1 MKKILIAVVAALS
14 ISSCSRANQNAEP
27 AASAEPA
34 QEYLSEE
41 MVEVS
46 SANSVPAPPA
56 DTRKLIAK
64 GNVEIKVKPENVDS
78 IYDNINALIKKHNGY
93 KSSEKQ
99 NEFRYSVSA
108 SIPSASFEEFTDAL
122 NKVGGKMSDKS
133 INVQDVTDSYTDLVS
148 EIKSKEAALEQY
160 RVLLKRANKIS
171 EIIEIQS
178 KIDYIQNDI
187 DIMNGRRINI
197 DRKVAYSVVD
207 IDLIIVKKEIA
218 KDDDDE
224 DNTPSFGSELV
235 DSLSDGWAIIKF
247 LIVFLLRL
255 WPFFIIG
262 GAGYFLY
269 KKRKGGSKTS
279 SKN

>member
-14 ISSCSRANQNAEP
+14 ISSCSRANRNTEP
-27 AASAEPA
+27 AASAEPT
-34 QEYLSEE
+34 QEYAEE
-41 MVEVS
+41 MKAFS
-46 SANSVPAPPA
+46 SSDAIPTPPSPDT

-78 IYDNINALIKKHNGY
+78 IYNNINALIKKHNGY

-108 SIPSASFEEFTDAL
+108 SIPSASFEDFTDAL

-133 INVQDVTDSYTDLVS
+133 INVQDVTDAYTDLIS

-171 EIIEIQS
+171 EIIEIQT

-187 DIMNGRRINI
+187 DVMNGRRINI

-207 IDLIIVKKEIA
+207 IDLIIVKKDMA
-218 KDDDDE
+218 KDDDD
-224 DNTPSFGSELV
+224 DTPSFGSELV

-262 GAGYFLY
+262 GAGYFFY
-269 KKRKGGSKTS
+269 KKRKEDSKTS

>member
-14 ISSCSRANQNAEP
+14 ISSCSRANRTTEP
-27 AASAEPA
+27 AASAEVA

-41 MVEVS
+41 IVEAS
-46 SANSVPAPPA
+46 SANSTPVPSA

-108 SIPSASFEEFTDAL
+108 SIPSTSFEDFTDAL

-133 INVQDVTDSYTDLVS
+133 INVQDVTDAYTDLIS

-171 EIIEIQS
+171 EIIEIQT

-187 DIMNGRRINI
+187 DVMNGRRINI

-207 IDLIIVKKEIA
+207 IDLIIVKKEMA
-218 KDDDDE
+218 KDDDD

-262 GAGYFLY
+262 GAGYFFY
-269 KKRKGGSKTS
+269 KKRKGDSKTS

>member
-14 ISSCSRANQNAEP
+14 ISSCSRASQNAEP
-27 AASAEPA
+27 AATAGQA
-34 QEYLSEE
+34 QEYVEEE
-41 MVEVS
+41 MIAVS
-46 SANSVPAPPA
+46 GTNSVPAPPA

-108 SIPSASFEEFTDAL
+108 SIPSASFEDFTDAL

-133 INVQDVTDSYTDLVS
+133 INVQDVTDTYTDLIS

-171 EIIEIQS
+171 EIIEIQT

-187 DIMNGRRINI
+187 DVMNGRRINI

-207 IDLIIVKKEIA
+207 IDLIIVKKEMA
-218 KDDDDE
+218 KDDDD
-224 DNTPSFGSELV
+224 DTPSFGSELV

-262 GAGYFLY
+262 GAGYFFY
-269 KKRKGGSKTS
+269 KKRKEDSKTS

>member
-14 ISSCSRANQNAEP
+14 ISSCSRASQNAEP
-27 AASAEPA
+27 AATAGQA
-34 QEYLSEE
+34 QEYVEEE
-41 MVEVS
+41 MISVS
-46 SANSVPAPPA
+46 GTNSVPAPPA

-108 SIPSASFEEFTDAL
+108 SIPSASFEDFTDAL

-133 INVQDVTDSYTDLVS
+133 INVQDVTDAYTDLIS

-171 EIIEIQS
+171 EIIEIQT

-187 DIMNGRRINI
+187 DVMNGRRINI

-207 IDLIIVKKEIA
+207 IDLIIVKKEMA
-218 KDDDDE
+218 KDDDD
-224 DNTPSFGSELV
+224 DTPSFGSELV

-262 GAGYFLY
+262 GAGYFFY
-269 KKRKGGSKTS
+269 KKRKEDSKTS

>member
-14 ISSCSRANQNAEP
+14 ISSCSRASQNAEP
-27 AASAEPA
+27 AASVGQA
-34 QEYLSEE
+34 QEYVEEE
-41 MVEVS
+41 MIAVS
-46 SANSVPAPPA
+46 GTNSVPAPPA

-108 SIPSASFEEFTDAL
+108 SIPSASFEDFTDAL

-133 INVQDVTDSYTDLVS
+133 INVQDVTDAYTDLIS

-171 EIIEIQS
+171 EIIEIQT

-187 DIMNGRRINI
+187 DVMNGRRINI

-207 IDLIIVKKEIA
+207 IDLIIVKKDMA
-218 KDDDDE
+218 KDDDD

-235 DSLSDGWAIIKF
+235 DSISDGWAIIKF

-262 GAGYFLY
+262 GAGYFFY
-269 KKRKGGSKTS
+269 KKRKGESKTS
-279 SKN
+279 PKN

>member
-14 ISSCSRANQNAEP
+14 ISSCSRANRTTEP
-27 AASAEPA
+27 AASAEVA

-41 MVEVS
+41 IVEAS
-46 SANSVPAPPA
+46 SANSTLVPSA

-108 SIPSASFEEFTDAL
+108 SIPSTSFEDFTDAL

-133 INVQDVTDSYTDLVS
+133 INVQDVTDAYTDLIS

-171 EIIEIQS
+171 EIIEIQT

-187 DIMNGRRINI
+187 DVMNGRRINI

-218 KDDDDE
+218 KDEDDD

-262 GAGYFLY
+262 GAGYFFY
-269 KKRKGGSKTS
+269 KKRKGDSKTS

>member
-108 SIPSASFEEFTDAL
+108 SIPSASFEDFTDAL

-133 INVQDVTDSYTDLVS
+133 INVQDVTDAYTDLIS

-171 EIIEIQS
+171 EIIEIQT

-187 DIMNGRRINI
+187 DVMNGRRINI

-207 IDLIIVKKEIA
+207 IDLIIVKKEMA
-218 KDDDDE
+218 KDDDD
-224 DNTPSFGSELV
+224 DTPSFGSELV

-247 LIVFLLRL
+247 LVVFLLRL

-262 GAGYFLY
+262 GIVYFFY
-269 KKRKGGSKTS
+269 KKRKGESKTS

>member
-1 MKKILIAVVAALS
+1 MKKILIAVVAALA
-14 ISSCSRANQNAEP
+14 ISSCSRANRNTEP
-27 AASAEPA
+27 AASAEIA

-41 MVEVS
+41 IVEAS
-46 SANSVPAPPA
+46 SANSTPVPSA

-108 SIPSASFEEFTDAL
+108 SIPSTSFEDFTDAL

-133 INVQDVTDSYTDLVS
+133 INVQDVTDAYTDLIS

-171 EIIEIQS
+171 EIIEIQT

-187 DIMNGRRINI
+187 DVMNGRRINI

-207 IDLIIVKKEIA
+207 IDLIIVKKEMA
-218 KDDDDE
+218 KDDDD
-224 DNTPSFGSELV
+224 DTPSFGSELV

-262 GAGYFLY
+262 GAGYFFY
-269 KKRKGGSKTS
+269 KKRKEDSKTS

>member
-1 MKKILIAVVAALS
+1 MKKILITVVAALS
-14 ISSCSRANQNAEP
+14 ISSCSRASQNAEP
-27 AASAEPA
+27 AATAGQA
-34 QEYLSEE
+34 QEYVEEE
-41 MVEVS
+41 MIAVS
-46 SANSVPAPPA
+46 GTNSVPAPPA

-108 SIPSASFEEFTDAL
+108 SIPSASFEDFTDAL

-133 INVQDVTDSYTDLVS
+133 INVQDVTDAYTDLIS

-160 RVLLKRANKIS
+160 RVLLKRTNKIS
-171 EIIEIQS
+171 EIIEIQT

-187 DIMNGRRINI
+187 DVMNGRRINI

-207 IDLIIVKKEIA
+207 IDLIIVKKEMA
-218 KDDDDE
+218 KDDDD

-262 GAGYFLY
+262 GAGYFFY
-269 KKRKGGSKTS
+269 KKRKEDSKTS

>member
-14 ISSCSRANQNAEP
+14 ISSCSRANRNTEP
-27 AASAEPA
+27 AASAEIA

-41 MVEVS
+41 IVEAS
-46 SANSVPAPPA
+46 SANSTPVPSA

-108 SIPSASFEEFTDAL
+108 SIPSASFEDFTDAL

-133 INVQDVTDSYTDLVS
+133 INVQDVTDAYTDLVS

-171 EIIEIQS
+171 EIIEIQT

-187 DIMNGRRINI
+187 DVMNGRRINI

-207 IDLIIVKKEIA
+207 IDLIIVKKEMT
-218 KDDDDE
+218 KDDDD

-247 LIVFLLRL
+247 LVVFLLRL

-262 GAGYFLY
+262 GIVYFFY
-269 KKRKGGSKTS
+269 KKRKGESKTS

>member
-14 ISSCSRANQNAEP
+14 ISSCSRANRTTEP
-27 AASAEPA
+27 AASAEIA

-41 MVEVS
+41 IVEAS
-46 SANSVPAPPA
+46 SANSTPVPSA

-78 IYDNINALIKKHNGY
+78 IYNNINALIKKHNGY

-108 SIPSASFEEFTDAL
+108 SIPSASFEDFTDAL

-133 INVQDVTDSYTDLVS
+133 INVQDVTDAYTDLIS

-171 EIIEIQS
+171 EIIEIQT

-187 DIMNGRRINI
+187 DVMNGRRINI

-207 IDLIIVKKEIA
+207 IDLIIVKKEMA
-218 KDDDDE
+218 KDDDD
-224 DNTPSFGSELV
+224 DTPSFGSELV

-262 GAGYFLY
+262 GAGYFFY
-269 KKRKGGSKTS
+269 KKRKEDSKTS

>member
-14 ISSCSRANQNAEP
+14 ISSCSRASQNAEP
-27 AASAEPA
+27 AATAGQA
-34 QEYLSEE
+34 QEYVEEE
-41 MVEVS
+41 MIAVS
-46 SANSVPAPPA
+46 GTNSVPAPPA

-64 GNVEIKVKPENVDS
+64 GNVEIKVKLENVDS

-108 SIPSASFEEFTDAL
+108 SIPSASFEDFTDAL

-133 INVQDVTDSYTDLVS
+133 INVQDVTDAYTDLIS

-171 EIIEIQS
+171 EIIEIQT

-187 DIMNGRRINI
+187 DVMNGRRINI

-207 IDLIIVKKEIA
+207 IDLIIVKKEMA
-218 KDDDDE
+218 KDDDD
-224 DNTPSFGSELV
+224 DTPSFGSELV

-262 GAGYFLY
+262 GAGYFFY
-269 KKRKGGSKTS
+269 KKRKEDSKTS

>member
-14 ISSCSRANQNAEP
+14 ISSCSRANRNTEP
-27 AASAEPA
+27 AASAGQA
-34 QEYLSEE
+34 QEYVEEE
-41 MVEVS
+41 MIAVS
-46 SANSVPAPPA
+46 GTNSVPAPPA

-108 SIPSASFEEFTDAL
+108 SIPSASFEDFTDAL

-133 INVQDVTDSYTDLVS
+133 INVQDVTDAYTDLVS

-171 EIIEIQS
+171 EIIEIQT

-187 DIMNGRRINI
+187 DVMNGRRINI

-207 IDLIIVKKEIA
+207 IDLIIVKKEMA
-218 KDDDDE
+218 KDDDD

-247 LIVFLLRL
+247 LVVFLLRL

-262 GAGYFLY
+262 GIVYFFY
-269 KKRKGGSKTS
+269 KKRKGESKTS

>member
-14 ISSCSRANQNAEP
+14 ISSCSRANRNTEP
-27 AASAEPA
+27 AASAEIA

-41 MVEVS
+41 IVEAS
-46 SANSVPAPPA
+46 SANSTPVPSA

-108 SIPSASFEEFTDAL
+108 SIPSASFEDFTDAL

-133 INVQDVTDSYTDLVS
+133 INVQDVTDAYTDLIS

-178 KIDYIQNDI
+178 KIDYIQNDL
-187 DIMNGRRINI
+187 DIMNGRRVNI

-207 IDLIIVKKEIA
+207 IDLIIVKKEMA
-218 KDDDDE
+218 KDDDD

-247 LIVFLLRL
+247 LVVFLLRL

-262 GAGYFLY
+262 GIVYFFY
-269 KKRKGGSKTS
+269 KKRKGESKTS

>member
-14 ISSCSRANQNAEP
+14 ISSCSRANRTTEP
-27 AASAEPA
+27 AASAEIA

-41 MVEVS
+41 IVEAS
-46 SANSVPAPPA
+46 SANSTPVPSA

-108 SIPSASFEEFTDAL
+108 SIPSASFEDFTDAL

-133 INVQDVTDSYTDLVS
+133 INVQDVTDAYTDLIS

-171 EIIEIQS
+171 EIIEIQT

-187 DIMNGRRINI
+187 DVMNGRRINI

-207 IDLIIVKKEIA
+207 IDLIIVKKEMA
-218 KDDDDE
+218 KDDDD
-224 DNTPSFGSELV
+224 DTPSFGSELV

-262 GAGYFLY
+262 GAGYFFY
-269 KKRKGGSKTS
+269 KKRKEDSKTS

>member
-14 ISSCSRANQNAEP
+14 ISSCSKANRNAEP
-27 AASAEPA
+27 AATAGQA
-34 QEYLSEE
+34 QEYVEEE
-41 MVEVS
+41 MIAVS
-46 SANSVPAPPA
+46 GTNSVPAPPA

-108 SIPSASFEEFTDAL
+108 SIPSASFEDFTDAL
-122 NKVGGKMSDKS
+122 NKVGGKISDKS
-133 INVQDVTDSYTDLVS
+133 INVQDVTDAYTDLIS

-171 EIIEIQS
+171 EIIEIQT

-187 DIMNGRRINI
+187 DVMNGRRINI

-207 IDLIIVKKEIA
+207 IDLIIVKKEMA
-218 KDDDDE
+218 KDDDD
-224 DNTPSFGSELV
+224 DTPSFGSELV

-247 LIVFLLRL
+247 LVIFLLRL

-262 GAGYFLY
+262 GIVYFFY
-269 KKRKGGSKTS
+269 KKRKG
-279 SKN
+279 

>member
-14 ISSCSRANQNAEP
+14 ISSCSRASQNAEP
-27 AASAEPA
+27 AATAGHA
-34 QEYLSEE
+34 QEYVEEE
-41 MVEVS
+41 MIAVS
-46 SANSVPAPPA
+46 GTNSVPAPPA

-78 IYDNINALIKKHNGY
+78 IYDNINALIKKHGY

-108 SIPSASFEEFTDAL
+108 SIPSASFEDFTDAL

-133 INVQDVTDSYTDLVS
+133 INVQDVTDAYTDLIS

-171 EIIEIQS
+171 EIIEIQT

-187 DIMNGRRINI
+187 DVMNGRRINI

-207 IDLIIVKKEIA
+207 IDLIIVKKEMA
-218 KDDDDE
+218 KDDDD

-247 LIVFLLRL
+247 LVVFLLRL

-262 GAGYFLY
+262 GIVYFFY
-269 KKRKGGSKTS
+269 KKRKGESKTS

>member
-1 MKKILIAVVAALS
+1 L
-14 ISSCSRANQNAEP
+14 SSCSKANQHLDP
-27 AASAEPA
+27 AASAVA
-34 QEYLSEE
+34 VQEYAEEE
-41 MVEVS
+41 MAAVS
-46 SANSVPAPPA
+46 TNSNPASPV

-64 GNVEIKVKPENVDS
+64 GNVDIKVKPENVDS
-78 IYDNINALIKKHNGY
+78 IYDNINALIRKYNGY

-99 NEFRYSVSA
+99 NEYRYSVSA
-108 SIPSASFEEFTDAL
+108 SIPSASFEDFTDAL
-122 NKVGGKMSDKS
+122 SKVGGKMSDKS
-133 INVQDVTDSYTDLVS
+133 INVQDVTDEYTDLVS

-171 EIIEIQS
+171 EIIEIQT
-178 KIDYIQNDI
+178 KIDNLQNDI

-207 IDLIIVKKEIA
+207 IDLIIVKKEVA
-218 KDDDDE
+218 KDDDD
-224 DNTPSFGSELV
+224 DNTPSFGSELL

-247 LIVFLLRL
+247 LVVFLLRL

-262 GAGYFLY
+262 GAGYFIY
-269 KKRKGGSKTS
+269 KKRKGESKTS

>member
-108 SIPSASFEEFTDAL
+108 SIPSASFEDFTDAL

-133 INVQDVTDSYTDLVS
+133 INVQDVTDVYTDLVS

-171 EIIEIQS
+171 EIIEIQT

-207 IDLIIVKKEIA
+207 IDLIIVKKEMA
-218 KDDDDE
+218 KDDDD
-224 DNTPSFGSELV
+224 DTPSFGSELI

-247 LIVFLLRL
+247 LVVFLLRL

-262 GAGYFLY
+262 GIVYFFY
-269 KKRKGGSKTS
+269 KKRKGESKTS

>member
-14 ISSCSRANQNAEP
+14 ISSCSRANRNTEP
-27 AASAEPA
+27 AASAEIA

-41 MVEVS
+41 IVEAS
-46 SANSVPAPPA
+46 SANSTPVSPA

-78 IYDNINALIKKHNGY
+78 IYNNINALIKRHNGY

-108 SIPSASFEEFTDAL
+108 SIPSASFEDFTDAL

-133 INVQDVTDSYTDLVS
+133 INVQDVTDAYTDLIS

-171 EIIEIQS
+171 EIIEIQT

-207 IDLIIVKKEIA
+207 IDLIIVKKEMA
-218 KDDDDE
+218 KDDDD
-224 DNTPSFGSELV
+224 DTPSFGSELV

-262 GAGYFLY
+262 GAGYFFY
-269 KKRKGGSKTS
+269 KKRKEDSKTS

>member
-14 ISSCSRANQNAEP
+14 ISSCSKAKNTEP
-27 AASAEPA
+27 TASAEAA
-34 QEYLSEE
+34 QEYVAEE
-41 MVEVS
+41 MVAVS
-46 SANSVPAPPA
+46 STNSIPAPPA

-64 GNVEIKVKPENVDS
+64 GNVDIKVKPENVDS
-78 IYDNINALIKKHNGY
+78 IYDNINALIRKHNGY

-160 RVLLKRANKIS
+160 RILLKRANKIS

-178 KIDYIQNDI
+178 KIDDIQNDI

-207 IDLIIVKKEIA
+207 IDLIIVKKEVA
-218 KDDDDE
+218 KDDDD
-224 DNTPSFGSELV
+224 DNTPSFGSELL

-255 WPFFIIG
+255 WPFFILG
-262 GAGYFLY
+262 GVGYFFY
-269 KKRKGGSKTS
+269 KKRKGDSKTS

>member
-14 ISSCSRANQNAEP
+14 ISSCSRASQNAEP
-27 AASAEPA
+27 AATAGQA
-34 QEYLSEE
+34 QEYVEEE
-41 MVEVS
+41 MIAVS
-46 SANSVPAPPA
+46 GTNSVPAPPA

-99 NEFRYSVSA
+99 NEFRYSISA
-108 SIPSASFEEFTDAL
+108 SIPSAFFEDFTDAL

-133 INVQDVTDSYTDLVS
+133 INVQDVTDVYTDLVS

-171 EIIEIQS
+171 EIIEIQT

-187 DIMNGRRINI
+187 DVMNGRRINI

-207 IDLIIVKKEIA
+207 IDLIIVKKEMA
-218 KDDDDE
+218 KDDDD
-224 DNTPSFGSELV
+224 TPSFGSELV

-247 LIVFLLRL
+247 LVVFLLRL

-262 GAGYFLY
+262 GIVYFFY
-269 KKRKGGSKTS
+269 KKRKGESKTS

>member
-14 ISSCSRANQNAEP
+14 ISSCSRASQNAEP
-27 AASAEPA
+27 AATAGQA
-34 QEYLSEE
+34 QEYVEEE
-41 MVEVS
+41 MIAVS
-46 SANSVPAPPA
+46 GTNSVPAPPA

-108 SIPSASFEEFTDAL
+108 SIPSASFEDFTDAL

-133 INVQDVTDSYTDLVS
+133 INVQDVTDVYTDLVS

-171 EIIEIQS
+171 EIIEIQT

-207 IDLIIVKKEIA
+207 IDLIIVKKEMA
-218 KDDDDE
+218 KDDDD
-224 DNTPSFGSELV
+224 DTPSFGSELV

-247 LIVFLLRL
+247 LVVFLLRL

-262 GAGYFLY
+262 GIVYFFY
-269 KKRKGGSKTS
+269 KKRKGESNTS

>member
-14 ISSCSRANQNAEP
+14 ISSCSRANRTTEP
-27 AASAEPA
+27 AASAEIA

-41 MVEVS
+41 IVEAS
-46 SANSVPAPPA
+46 SANSTPVPSA

-108 SIPSASFEEFTDAL
+108 SIPSASFEDFTDAL

-133 INVQDVTDSYTDLVS
+133 INVQDVTDAYTDLIS

-171 EIIEIQS
+171 EIIEIQT

-187 DIMNGRRINI
+187 DVMNGRRINI

-207 IDLIIVKKEIA
+207 IDLIIVKKEMA
-218 KDDDDE
+218 KDDDDG
-224 DNTPSFGSELV
+224 TPSFGSELV

-262 GAGYFLY
+262 GAGYFFY
-269 KKRKGGSKTS
+269 KKRKEGSKTS

>member
-14 ISSCSRANQNAEP
+14 ISSCSRASQNAEP
-27 AASAEPA
+27 AATAGQA
-34 QEYLSEE
+34 QEYIEEE
-41 MVEVS
+41 MIAVS
-46 SANSVPAPPA
+46 GTNSVPAPPA

-99 NEFRYSVSA
+99 NEFHYSVSA
-108 SIPSASFEEFTDAL
+108 SIPSASFEDFTDAL

-133 INVQDVTDSYTDLVS
+133 INVQDVTDAYTDLIS
-148 EIKSKEAALEQY
+148 EIKSKEVALEQY

-171 EIIEIQS
+171 EIIEIQT

-187 DIMNGRRINI
+187 DVMNGRRINI

-207 IDLIIVKKEIA
+207 IDLIIVKKEMA
-218 KDDDDE
+218 KDDDD
-224 DNTPSFGSELV
+224 DTPSFGSELV

-247 LIVFLLRL
+247 LVVFLLRL

-262 GAGYFLY
+262 GIVYFFY
-269 KKRKGGSKTS
+269 KKRKEDSKTS

>member
-14 ISSCSRANQNAEP
+14 ISSCSRASQNAEP
-27 AASAEPA
+27 AATAGQA
-34 QEYLSEE
+34 QEYVEEE
-41 MVEVS
+41 MIAVS
-46 SANSVPAPPA
+46 GTNSVPVPPA

-108 SIPSASFEEFTDAL
+108 SIPSASFEDFTDAL

-133 INVQDVTDSYTDLVS
+133 INVQDVTDAYTDLIS

-171 EIIEIQS
+171 EIIEIQT

-187 DIMNGRRINI
+187 DVMNGRRINI

-207 IDLIIVKKEIA
+207 IDLIIVKKEMA
-218 KDDDDE
+218 KDDDD
-224 DNTPSFGSELV
+224 DTPSFGSELV

-262 GAGYFLY
+262 GAGYFFY
-269 KKRKGGSKTS
+269 KKRKEDSKTS

>member
-14 ISSCSRANQNAEP
+14 ISSCSRANRTTEP
-27 AASAEPA
+27 AASAEIA

-41 MVEVS
+41 IVEAS
-46 SANSVPAPPA
+46 SANSTPVPSA

-108 SIPSASFEEFTDAL
+108 SIPSASFEDFTDAL

-133 INVQDVTDSYTDLVS
+133 INVQDVTDAYTDLIS

-171 EIIEIQS
+171 EIIEIQT

-187 DIMNGRRINI
+187 DVMNGRRVNI
-197 DRKVAYSVVD
+197 DRRVAYSVVD
-207 IDLIIVKKEIA
+207 IDLIIVKKEVA
-218 KDDDDE
+218 KDDDD
-224 DNTPSFGSELV
+224 DTPSFGSELV

-262 GAGYFLY
+262 GAGYFFY
-269 KKRKGGSKTS
+269 KKRKEDSKTS

>member
-14 ISSCSRANQNAEP
+14 ISSCSRASQNAEP
-27 AASAEPA
+27 AATAGQS
-34 QEYLSEE
+34 QEYVEEE
-41 MVEVS
+41 MIAVS
-46 SANSVPAPPA
+46 GTNSVPAPPA

-108 SIPSASFEEFTDAL
+108 SIPSASFEDFTDAL

-133 INVQDVTDSYTDLVS
+133 INVQDVTDAYTDLIS

-171 EIIEIQS
+171 EIIEIQT

-187 DIMNGRRINI
+187 DVMNGRRINI

-207 IDLIIVKKEIA
+207 IDLIIVKKEMA
-218 KDDDDE
+218 KDDDD
-224 DNTPSFGSELV
+224 DTPSFGSELV

-262 GAGYFLY
+262 GAGYFFY
-269 KKRKGGSKTS
+269 KKRKEDSKTS

>member
-1 MKKILIAVVAALS
+1 MKKILIAVVATLS
-14 ISSCSRANQNAEP
+14 ISSCSRANRNTEP
-27 AASAEPA
+27 AASAEIA

-41 MVEVS
+41 IVEAS
-46 SANSVPAPPA
+46 SANSTPVPSA

-108 SIPSASFEEFTDAL
+108 SIPSASFEDFTDAL

-133 INVQDVTDSYTDLVS
+133 INVQDVTDAYTDLVS

-171 EIIEIQS
+171 EIIEIQT

-187 DIMNGRRINI
+187 DVMNGRRINI

-207 IDLIIVKKEIA
+207 IDLIIVKKEMA
-218 KDDDDE
+218 KDDDD

-247 LIVFLLRL
+247 LVVFLLRL

-262 GAGYFLY
+262 GIVYFFY
-269 KKRKGGSKTS
+269 KKRKGESKTS

>member
-14 ISSCSRANQNAEP
+14 ISSCSRASQNAEP
-27 AASAEPA
+27 AATAEQA
-34 QEYLSEE
+34 QEYVEEE
-41 MVEVS
+41 MIAVS
-46 SANSVPAPPA
+46 GTNSVPAPPA

-108 SIPSASFEEFTDAL
+108 SIPSGSFEDFTDAL

-133 INVQDVTDSYTDLVS
+133 INVQDVTDAYTDLIS

-171 EIIEIQS
+171 EIIEIQT

-187 DIMNGRRINI
+187 DVMNGRRINI

-207 IDLIIVKKEIA
+207 IDLIIVKKEMA
-218 KDDDDE
+218 KDDDD
-224 DNTPSFGSELV
+224 DTPSFGSELV

-262 GAGYFLY
+262 GAGYFFY
-269 KKRKGGSKTS
+269 KKRKEDSKTS

>member
-14 ISSCSRANQNAEP
+14 ISSCSRANRNTEP
-27 AASAEPA
+27 AASAGQA
-34 QEYLSEE
+34 QEYVEEE
-41 MVEVS
+41 MIAVS
-46 SANSVPAPPA
+46 GTNSVPAPPA

-108 SIPSASFEEFTDAL
+108 SIPSASFEDFTDAL

-133 INVQDVTDSYTDLVS
+133 INVQDVTDAYTDLVS

-178 KIDYIQNDI
+178 KIDYIQNDL
-187 DIMNGRRINI
+187 DIMNGRRVNI

-207 IDLIIVKKEIA
+207 IDLIIVKKEMA
-218 KDDDDE
+218 KDDDD
-224 DNTPSFGSELV
+224 DTPSFGSELV

-247 LIVFLLRL
+247 LVVFLLRL

-262 GAGYFLY
+262 GIVYFFY
-269 KKRKGGSKTS
+269 KKRKGESKTS